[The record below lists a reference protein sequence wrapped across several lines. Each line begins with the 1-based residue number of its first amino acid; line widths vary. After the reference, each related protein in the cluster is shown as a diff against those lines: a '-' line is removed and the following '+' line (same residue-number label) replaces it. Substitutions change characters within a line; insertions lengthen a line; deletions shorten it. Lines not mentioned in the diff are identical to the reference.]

1 MKLIGVEIPERF
13 VFRAGVTCTRAAL
26 AGRNV
31 FRLLGVRPLPG
42 QGGGPDGQRA
52 GLGQPPARQK
62 RGWASSIRRAGRQVH
77 RQTWR
82 SPSLRE
88 MNRRLVQAFHVT
100 LQNRADATKRVR
112 RRPVVMRTQDKRR

>member
-42 QGGGPDGQRA
+42 GQGSAADGQRA
-52 GLGQPPARQK
+52 GLEQPSAGENAVKLNSPGGPPVSLSDMEISFAAREEP
-62 RGWASSIRRAGRQVH
+62 SV
-77 RQTWR
+77 
-82 SPSLRE
+82 SPS
-88 MNRRLVQAFHVT
+88 VPCDVAKQG
-100 LQNRADATKRVR
+100 
-112 RRPVVMRTQDKRR
+112 